1 MAKETGKK
9 STPAR
14 AEKPQKSIGDKS
26 VQEEIRALAAEIFR
40 KRGNKP
46 GDSLS
51 DWLEAEK
58 QVKRKY
64 GL

>member
-1 MAKETGKK
+1 MAKGTRKIN
-9 STPAR
+9 TPAQ
-14 AEKPQKSIGDKS
+14 AEKSKKNISDPS
-26 VQEEIRALAAEIFR
+26 VQEEIRRLAAEVFK

-58 QVKRKY
+58 QIKKKY
-64 GL
+64 GI